1 MPTVPAPTQEQM
13 ARYRATVRRQEQAA
27 RDALV
32 RREGQAWSLARQAAA
47 LLREEFHVE
56 AVVVFGSLVHRG
68 CFTRWSD
75 VDLAA
80 RGLDPR
86 DTLRAMEMVRD
97 LSTEIP
103 VNLVDLGAASDS
115 LRRVV
120 EREGQPL

>member
-1 MPTVPAPTQEQM
+1 MSTLPAPTQEQM
-13 ARYRATVRRQEQAA
+13 ARYRATARRQEQAA

-32 RREGQAWSLARQAAA
+32 RREEQAWGLARQAAA
-47 LLREEFHVE
+47 LLRAEFHVE
-56 AVVVFGSLVHRG
+56 TIVVFGSLVHPG
-68 CFTRWSD
+68 FFTRWSD

-86 DTLRAMEMVRD
+86 DTLRVMEMVRD
-97 LSTEIP
+97 LSAEIP